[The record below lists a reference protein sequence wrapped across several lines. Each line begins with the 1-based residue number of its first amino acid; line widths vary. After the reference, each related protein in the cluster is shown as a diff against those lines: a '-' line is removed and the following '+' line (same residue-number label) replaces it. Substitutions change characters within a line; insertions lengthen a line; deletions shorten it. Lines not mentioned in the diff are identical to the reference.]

1 MRWLTLLSAPCFH
14 THARPEQEAI
24 LHLAETLGRLLLL
37 HDKAGMGLLS
47 ERELL
52 SAWQDLALTAGTGI
66 PRRCIR
72 FAARFSRV
80 RGEQISQ
87 QSRAGHGGGAN
98 GRWRRGRAGQRCTAP
113 AFS

>member
-1 MRWLTLLSAPCFH
+1 MH
-14 THARPEQEAI
+14 THTCTHTHTHTHTRPEQEAI
-24 LHLAETLGRLLLL
+24 LHLAETFGRLLLL

-52 SAWQDLALTAGTGI
+52 SAWQDIALTAGTGI

-87 QSRAGHGGGAN
+87 QSRAGHVHVAHHDCNGG
-98 GRWRRGRAGQRCTAP
+98 
-113 AFS
+113 SKEVHLSVL